1 MKKKNYINNGFK
13 RLGNLFLKIIIIKME
28 KKVLLKLF
36 KAMLKKKIKI
46 KKTRTS
52 DLYERRRK
60 NKQSYTLKMKK
71 KMKKN
76 LKKMK

>member
-1 MKKKNYINNGFK
+1 M
-13 RLGNLFLKIIIIKME
+13 KIIIIKME

-46 KKTRTS
+46 KKQEQVIYMKKEEKINN
-52 DLYERRRK
+52 LILLEV
-60 NKQSYTLKMKK
+60 KK

>member
-1 MKKKNYINNGFK
+1 
-13 RLGNLFLKIIIIKME
+13 ME